1 MTDLF
6 TVAERSRVMRAVRSR
21 DTSPEL
27 TVRRIVSSLGYRY
40 RLHSRNVPGS
50 PDLVFA
56 GRRKAIFVHG
66 CFWHRHTC
74 PRGRSTPAA
83 NKKFWLAKF
92 DRNLARDVEVRK
104 RLRREGWR
112 ALILWECR
120 LKPQQLKRTAARIK
134 KFLES

>member
-6 TVAERSRVMRAVRSR
+6 TVAQRSRVMRAVRSR

-40 RLHSRNVPGS
+40 RLHGRNVPGS

-56 GRRKAIFVHG
+56 GRRKVIFVHG
-66 CFWHRHTC
+66 CFWHRHQC

-92 DRNLARDVEVRK
+92 ARNRARDAEVRK
-104 RLRREGWR
+104 LLRRQGWR
-112 ALILWECR
+112 ALIVWECR
-120 LKPQQLKRTAARIK
+120 LKPKELDRVAARIQ

>member
-40 RLHSRNVPGS
+40 RLHSRHVPGT

-56 GRRKAIFVHG
+56 GRRKVIFVHG
-66 CFWHRHTC
+66 CFWHRHNC
-74 PRGRSTPAA
+74 PRGQSTPAA

-92 DRNLARDVEVRK
+92 ARNLARDVEVRK
-104 RLRREGWR
+104 QLRREGWR
-112 ALILWECR
+112 ALIIWECQ
-120 LKPQQLKRTAARIK
+120 LKPQQLDRTAARLK

>member
-6 TVAERSRVMRAVRSR
+6 TVAQRSRVMRAVRSR

-40 RLHSRNVPGS
+40 RLHGRNVPGS

-56 GRRKAIFVHG
+56 GRRKVIFVHG
-66 CFWHRHTC
+66 CFWHRHPC

-92 DRNLARDVEVRK
+92 ARNLARDAEVRK
-104 RLRREGWR
+104 LLRRRGWR
-112 ALILWECR
+112 ALIIWECQ
-120 LKPQQLKRTAARIK
+120 LKPKQRERVAARIK